1 MQEER
6 APRVKNRLP
15 ANVQI
20 TAEQLLRE
28 ANERQ
33 DPQLQPS
40 RQRLQDFEELNEFQ
54 GRKRR
59 EFEERIRML
68 RIDLKT
74 WATYAK
80 WEATQGEYDRARS
93 VWERAL
99 DVEPVA
105 HQLWLQYIDMELKA
119 RNINHARNLFDRVV
133 TLLPRI
139 NQFWYKYVHMEEL
152 IGNVAGARQVFE
164 RWMSWQPD
172 DKAWSAYIKLEERY
186 QEWERVSGLYERL
199 IGIRPEPKL
208 WVKWARY
215 EEDRGKFDRARE
227 LFQMALEFFGDSEE
241 QIEKA
246 QSVFNAFA
254 KMETRAKEFDRAR
267 VIYKYALSRLPQS
280 KSADLF
286 GAYTRFEKQYGSRS
300 GVEAT
305 VLGKRRLQYEAE
317 VTAEPSNYD
326 TWFEYLKLEEYS
338 YRMEEDATK
347 EDALART
354 RELYERAVSQV
365 PPSNEKRH
373 WRRYIFI
380 WLSYAIFEEADVKD
394 FDRARVVY
402 QTAIALVPHK
412 QFTFA
417 KLWNQYAR
425 FEIRRLNLIGARKI
439 FGQAIGMC
447 PKERLF
453 KAYIDL
459 EFELREFDRI
469 RALYEKYLEFD
480 YSNCSAWIRF
490 AQLEAELGDTGRARS
505 IFELAVGQDALDM
518 PELLWKAYIDFETEA
533 IEEGESSRNT
543 VRSLYDRLLD
553 RTSHV
558 KVWIAYA
565 HFEKNEID
573 NEQGEDDEPRDEKAR
588 RVYERGYN
596 SLKER
601 GLKEE
606 RVVLLESWK
615 EFESENGDN
624 TTVEKVQSKMPR
636 VVKKW
641 RNTDDGVEEYFDM
654 LFADDETQSNPAS
667 LKFLEMAHAWK
678 TQKQHNGNEEAE

>member
-1 MQEER
+1 
-6 APRVKNRLP
+6 
-15 ANVQI
+15 
-20 TAEQLLRE
+20 
-28 ANERQ
+28 
-33 DPQLQPS
+33 
-40 RQRLQDFEELNEFQ
+40 
-54 GRKRR
+54 
-59 EFEERIRML
+59 
-68 RIDLKT
+68 
-74 WATYAK
+74 
-80 WEATQGEYDRARS
+80 
-93 VWERAL
+93 
-99 DVEPVA
+99 
-105 HQLWLQYIDMELKA
+105 
-119 RNINHARNLFDRVV
+119 
-133 TLLPRI
+133 
-139 NQFWYKYVHMEEL
+139 MEEL
-152 IGNVAGARQVFE
+152 IGNIAGARQVFE
-164 RWMSWQPD
+164 RWMSWEPD

-215 EEDRGKFDRARE
+215 EEDRGKFDRSRE
-227 LFQMALEFFGDSEE
+227 IFQMALEFFGDSEE

-254 KMETRAKEFDRAR
+254 KMETRAKEYGRAR
-267 VIYKYALSRLPQS
+267 VIYKYALSRLPKS

-300 GVEAT
+300 DVEAT

-338 YRMEEDATK
+338 YRMEEDAAK

-394 FDRARVVY
+394 FDRARIVY
-402 QTAIALVPHK
+402 QTAVTLVPHK

-425 FEIRRLNLIGARKI
+425 FEIRRLNLSGARKI
-439 FGQAIGMC
+439 FGQAIGVC

-518 PELLWKAYIDFETEA
+518 PERK
-533 IEEGESSRNT
+533 SK
-543 VRSLYDRLLD
+543 SLHSILSADPPLTQCCGKPTSTLRQRRLKRASLVERLLGVSMID
-553 RTSHV
+553 CLSAPVTS
-558 KVWIAYA
+558 KSGSRMLISR
-565 HFEKNEID
+565 IM
-573 NEQGEDDEPRDEKAR
+573 RLR
-588 RVYERGYN
+588 MS
-596 SLKER
+596 SLKMM
-601 GLKEE
+601 
-606 RVVLLESWK
+606 S
-615 EFESENGDN
+615 
-624 TTVEKVQSKMPR
+624 
-636 VVKKW
+636 
-641 RNTDDGVEEYFDM
+641 
-654 LFADDETQSNPAS
+654 
-667 LKFLEMAHAWK
+667 LEMRRLGGCMREVTTILK
-678 TQKQHNGNEEAE
+678 SVDSKKR